1 MKKFISVIL
10 ALVMVLSF
18 CTVAFA
24 EDSADTVMSMVYT
37 PAVGDE
43 VPFANASY
51 DWTDGNQVTW
61 YGYATYAL
69 LPSGANLAALPVRI
83 TYTGTSLKVNGV
95 EVSTNGTT
103 YTGTIDLANGLATVE
118 VISANGSRVYYAS
131 ANTATSFNVSVQIE
145 YDNLVTLSNMTAN
158 TAYIGARPGATQCSY
173 LSLVTEDEI
182 SNAAAAVAAFSDAE
196 LGVVPTTAT
205 NYTVVS
211 GKAAMHVLNRL
222 ASDNRLTIMDSD
234 YNAISDSMLYVDS
247 ISLVDKTY
255 SPQYS
260 YYGYGG
266 NAGGWMFGVKRGNSV
281 VKYANI
287 SAAYLYLMAGDI
299 VTFSYT
305 CDLGYDLG
313 APMM

>member
-24 EDSADTVMSMVYT
+24 ANGDMTMTYVPDSGSTVT
-37 PAVGDE
+37 
-43 VPFANASY
+43 FANASY
-51 DWTDGNQVTW
+51 SWPDNNNVTW
-61 YGYATYAL
+61 YGYATYAQ

-118 VISANGSRVYYAS
+118 VISADGSRVYYAA

-182 SNAAAAVAAFSDAE
+182 ANAAAAVAAFSDAE

-222 ASDNRLTIMDSD
+222 ATDNGLTIMDD
-234 YNAISDSMLYVDS
+234 KYNFISDSMLYVDS
-247 ISLVDKTY
+247 ISGVDKSY
-255 SPQYS
+255 SPQYTYS
-260 YYGYGG
+260 IYGG

>member
-24 EDSADTVMSMVYT
+24 ANGDMTMTYVPTSGSTVT
-37 PAVGDE
+37 
-43 VPFANASY
+43 FANASY
-51 DWTDGNQVTW
+51 SWPDNNNATW
-61 YGYATYAL
+61 YGYATYAQ

-118 VISANGSRVYYAS
+118 VISADGSRVYYAA
-131 ANTATSFNVSVQIE
+131 ANTTTSFNVSVQIE

-158 TAYIGARPGATQCSY
+158 TAYIGARTGATQCPY

-182 SNAAAAVAAFSDAE
+182 TNAAAAVAAFSDAE

-222 ASDNRLTIMDSD
+222 ASDNGLTIMDD
-234 YNAISDSMLYVDS
+234 KYDFISDSMLYVDS
-247 ISLVDKTY
+247 ISGVDKTY

-260 YYGYGG
+260 HYGYGG

-305 CDLGYDLG
+305 CDLGYDLSY
-313 APMM
+313 PMM